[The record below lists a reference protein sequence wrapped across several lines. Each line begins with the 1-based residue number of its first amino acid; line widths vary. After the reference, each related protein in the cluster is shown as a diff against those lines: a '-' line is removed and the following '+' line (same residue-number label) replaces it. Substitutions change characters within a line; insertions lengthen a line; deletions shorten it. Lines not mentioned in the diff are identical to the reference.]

1 MEVKKLTFIAA
12 ALVLPAAF
20 LSYIGCSGGDNPVS
34 GSGDLMRVARY
45 DAEGYGP
52 DSMYIYSGDDTCGGT
67 DENIQVTVPPLEA
80 IWPALVTGGG
90 PAPECSC
97 TVTEGILEMSLPVS
111 THSMDD
117 SLGIFE
123 TTFSLPAGITNP
135 EMHLRVLADD
145 GAEIYLN
152 GHHIGTASLSG
163 GLWDRMISVDS
174 LFMYSEPCPPGGEP
188 CSTIDM
194 VNFLSF
200 NLVNT
205 GTGEYGEPTARADTA
220 DCMYVQFEATITW
233 EKAPE
238 VTIDI
243 KPGSDRNPFNCK
255 MKGKGVIPVAI
266 LTTEDFDA
274 MNVDCATVRFGPA
287 GAYETHGKCHYEDVD
302 KDGDTDLV
310 FHFRLYETGLTCED
324 TMGILWGMTLDGV
337 EFEAWDV
344 LSAVPGDCDDC
355 DDDDDEYDDD

>member
-1 MEVKKLTFIAA
+1 MKKMTFIAA
-12 ALVLPAAF
+12 ALIVSAASF
-20 LSYIGCSGGDNPVS
+20 SYMGCSGDDNPVS

-123 TTFSLPAGITNP
+123 TTFSLPAGITDP
-135 EMHLRVLADD
+135 EMHLKVLADD

-163 GLWDRMISVDS
+163 GLWERMISVDS

-324 TMGILWGMTLDGV
+324 TMGILWGMTLDGI

-355 DDDDDEYDDD
+355 DDDDDDDDDD